1 MITLPCSGVV
11 IQHQQRGEKTAPE
24 RSITTGFGGKDMHQT
39 QKAPLAILNQALAH
53 PVAAMG
59 AARDVK
65 ETAPE

>member
-1 MITLPCSGVV
+1 MSLPFSGVV

-24 RSITTGFGGKDMHQT
+24 GSITTGFGGKDTDQT

-59 AARDVK
+59 AARDAK